1 LPIFTMAARTEDSI
15 LIFARA
21 PVPGAVKTRLIPMLG
36 AHGAAALHRRLT
48 EHALTVARESGIGAV
63 ELWCTPS
70 IEDAFFQSCHE
81 RFDADL
87 HAQCEGDLGVR
98 MLDAFENA
106 LGRSQRVLLT
116 GSDCPGMTAADLR
129 SAVRALRDGHDAVFC
144 PVEDGGY
151 ALIGLTLAAPALFDA
166 MTWGTDIV
174 MEKTR
179 QRLRNL
185 GWRWHELPA
194 HWDLDRPEDYQRLV
208 REGGMPNAKPVGQL

>member
-1 LPIFTMAARTEDSI
+1 MSEKAVVSENVESSVVPGTASIACACGLTAKPDGTGTGRLRGLLLVLGLGVWCLVYTHLPA
-15 LIFARA
+15 FARW
-21 PVPGAVKTRLIPMLG
+21 VT
-36 AHGAAALHRRLT
+36 
-48 EHALTVARESGIGAV
+48 
-63 ELWCTPS
+63 
-70 IEDAFFQSCHE
+70 
-81 RFDADL
+81 
-87 HAQCEGDLGVR
+87 
-98 MLDAFENA
+98 
-106 LGRSQRVLLT
+106 
-116 GSDCPGMTAADLR
+116 
-129 SAVRALRDGHDAVFC
+129 
-144 PVEDGGY
+144 Y

>member
-1 LPIFTMAARTEDSI
+1 MAARAENSI

-21 PVPGAVKTRLIPMLG
+21 PVPGTVKTRLIPTLG

-48 EHALTVARESGIGAV
+48 EHALTVARESGIGAI

-81 RFDADL
+81 RFNAEL
-87 HAQCEGDLGVR
+87 HAQCQGDLGMR

-106 LGRSQRVLLT
+106 LGRSQHVLLT
-116 GSDCPGMTAADLR
+116 GSDCPCMTAADLWT
-129 SAVRALRDGHDAVFC
+129 AVRALRDGRDAVFC

-151 ALIGLTLAAPALFDA
+151 CLIGLTHTTPALFEA

-174 MEKTR
+174 MEQTR

-208 REGGMPNAKPVGQL
+208 LEGCMANAQPGGQH